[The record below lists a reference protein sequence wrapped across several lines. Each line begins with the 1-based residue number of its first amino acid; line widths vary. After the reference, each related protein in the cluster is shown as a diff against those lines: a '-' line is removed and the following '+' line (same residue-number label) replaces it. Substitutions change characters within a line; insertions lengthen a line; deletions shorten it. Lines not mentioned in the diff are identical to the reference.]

1 MVFIGFIKG
10 YIQNMSFE
18 NERNNK
24 QDMLKKLKIIINA
37 TADVSLAI
45 TGSIFASGLMLT

>member
-24 QDMLKKLKIIINA
+24 QDMLEKIIINA